1 MQRNNP
7 KMGYRGC
14 KIFTNGA
21 QRCTWHCN
29 SYQIGY
35 SRLPGD
41 VHDIVIHTGL
51 VILGTR
57 LWCLIQWCTKGSW
70 TILRLGPRIIR
81 LALKIQWSFT
91 SCVTW
96 RDFTWHP
103 VWRDMTYL
111 HMTAHVTW
119 RDVMWCDLPYIS
131 VYKSRNL
138 SQNKVLHRQ
147 FVLYTGNTLR
157 EEIIP
162 KASWIFKV
170 RAHHDSA
177 VVSDNAWID
186 EYSIA
191 PLIYH
196 LYTNQFLCYSW
207 DIIL

>member
-1 MQRNNP
+1 MTSQDLQPLQGRSLNHGERICVFP
-7 KMGYRGC
+7 LDTCCIHVYKTC
-14 KIFTNGA
+14 THVCIHQKKSTN
-21 QRCTWHCN
+21 
-29 SYQIGY
+29 Y
-35 SRLPGD
+35 LPLFHHICPSPTGS
-41 VHDIVIHTGL
+41 GL
-51 VILGTR
+51 V
-57 LWCLIQWCTKGSW
+57 CLQHLTTFWH
-70 TILRLGPRIIR
+70 
-81 LALKIQWSFT
+81 LKLMVVLKS
-91 SCVTW
+91 V
-96 RDFTWHP
+96 
-103 VWRDMTYL
+103 
-111 HMTAHVTW
+111 
-119 RDVMWCDLPYIS
+119 LPYIS

-170 RAHHDSA
+170 RAQHDWA